1 MYSMGDAGGTTASTR
16 GARDPSPEPHPQS
29 QSPLFRIP
37 AERRQQILEHY
48 ARDHYYTVSG
58 PHQWRS
64 PRYYEPTNIDVPT
77 AGGYVF
83 LQPSP
88 VVPPTLM
95 QIYRRLAI
103 EARSL
108 WFPKAIVWFS

>member
-1 MYSMGDAGGTTASTR
+1 MTSKSGSNTSVWECGKV
-16 GARDPSPEPHPQS
+16 EPVH
-29 QSPLFRIP
+29 
-37 AERRQQILEHY
+37 
-48 ARDHYYTVSG
+48 
-58 PHQWRS
+58 
-64 PRYYEPTNIDVPT
+64 EPTNIDVPT